1 MQVIRKDPGKPPKLV
16 EIPNTLKALQQ
27 AVGGYIETVSFC
39 EDALVICNEE
49 GLLMGLAP
57 NCSFL
62 GIPFVGTI
70 LIAGRSGEEFCS
82 LSHTARQRLLSQ
94 LDAGEQL

>member
-1 MQVIRKDPGKPPKLV
+1 MLVIRKDPGQPPELV
-16 EIPNTLKALQQ
+16 VMENTLEALQQ
-27 AVGGYIETVSFC
+27 AVGGYIETMTFSLDV
-39 EDALVICNEE
+39 AIICNEE

-82 LSHTARQRLLSQ
+82 LSHTAQQLLLSQ
-94 LDAGEQL
+94 LGTGEQP

>member
-1 MQVIRKDPGKPPKLV
+1 MQVIRKDPGKPPRLM

-27 AVGGYIETVSFC
+27 AVGGPIETVTLAQ
-39 EDALVICNEE
+39 DAVIICNEE

-70 LIAGRSGEEFCS
+70 LIVGRSGEEFCS
-82 LSHTARQRLLSQ
+82 LSHTAQQLILSQ
-94 LDAGEQL
+94 LGADEQP

>member
-1 MQVIRKDPGKPPKLV
+1 MQVIRKDPGKPPRLV

-62 GIPFVGTI
+62 GIDFVGTI
-70 LIAGRSGEEFCS
+70 LVVGVDGDEFSG
-82 LSHTARQRLLSQ
+82 LSEA
-94 LDAGEQL
+94 DAKTVVRWLGGA